1 MPVMLNWLRM
11 TTIIGASAMIGTVC
25 DATIHGIIERSSQR
39 METMRTASPMPK
51 RRADSEADQR
61 LFKRDEPMVDEAAL
75 GRRRGRE
82 DELVEFA
89 RDLMRRGQLRPL
101 HVERRADEVLG
112 GIVRPARVGE
122 LVALE
127 RTRS

>member
-39 METMRTASPMPK
+39 METMRTASPMPS
-51 RRADSEADQR
+51 AEPIGEADQR
-61 LFKRDEPMVDEAAL
+61 LFERDEPMIDEAAL
-75 GRRRGRE
+75 GGRRGRE

-101 HVERRADEVLG
+101 HVERGADEIL
-112 GIVRPARVGE
+112 
-122 LVALE
+122 
-127 RTRS
+127 RSE